1 MIRVK
6 SLIKHANPVP
16 GAEPVPG
23 PAVSARRGPGRR
35 TVLVT
40 ALAGGTAAVVAGVA
54 FLATGGG
61 GWEGPGGRSPGGGG
75 AIADQAYYGS
85 TGQLEAAADVIVR
98 GRLGPGREEGP
109 DAGRGQAPD
118 TVAPVEVTATA
129 KGEVPGARIE
139 LSYVTPGA
147 AAETAPLTAGKEYVF
162 LLTEDGERAGRYY
175 LVSTMQGWYGVDGD
189 GRAAPGPEN
198 TLSLSAEVR
207 KALGLGG

>member
-23 PAVSARRGPGRR
+23 RAVSARRGPDRR

-40 ALAGGTAAVVAGVA
+40 ALVGGTAAVVAGAA

-61 GWEGPGGRSPGGGG
+61 GGEGPGGGPPEGG

-85 TGQLEAAADVIVR
+85 TGRLEAAADVIVR
-98 GRLGPGREEGP
+98 GRLGPGREESHGA
-109 DAGRGQAPD
+109 DRWQAPE
-118 TVAPVEVTATA
+118 TVAPVEITATA
-129 KGEVPGARIE
+129 KGEVPGDRIE
-139 LSYVTPGA
+139 LSYVTPDT

-198 TLSLSAEVR
+198 TVALSAEVR

>member
-54 FLATGGG
+54 FLVAGGG
-61 GWEGPGGRSPGGGG
+61 GGEGPGGGGG

-98 GRLGPGREEGP
+98 GRLGPGREESQGA
-109 DAGRGQAPD
+109 DRWQAPE
-118 TVAPVEVTATA
+118 TVAPVEITATA
-129 KGEVPGARIE
+129 KGEVSGDRIE
-139 LSYVTPGA
+139 LSYVTPDT

-175 LVSTMQGWYGVDGD
+175 LVSTMQGWYGVGGD